1 MNKRIINALFFIG
14 IFLLFGCPIVNQKLV
29 NTINYRK
36 DLKFKI
42 NDHLFIGVGIPPL
55 SDSYKIEIEAPFEL
69 DLIRIETC
77 HREISIQDAFYK
89 KRIIKKRKKYHFT
102 FKPLDIERDCIIEI
116 SALSKKEAHA
126 FGMIVLNNKEYGLT
140 SKSIC
145 NGVVKTHKGVSL
157 CQAKNDLIQVIQFFK
172 NVEVKGDC
180 PIMEM
185 GDNKFKYEVKPNHC
199 VFLFM
204 QRDLGKR
211 KIHKLHVFGYQKIIL
226 RKI

>member
-1 MNKRIINALFFIG
+1 MIKRIINIFFYIV
-14 IFLLFGCPIVNQKLV
+14 IFFFLGCPSVNQKLV

-36 DLKFKI
+36 DLKFKV
-42 NDHLFIGVGIPPL
+42 NDHFFIGVGIPPL
-55 SDSYKIEIEAPFEL
+55 ADSYKIEIEAPFEL

-89 KRIIKKRKKYHFT
+89 KRIIKKRKKYHFI
-102 FKPLDIERDCIIEI
+102 FKPLEIEKDCIIEI
-116 SALSKKEAHA
+116 SALSKKEAHS
-126 FGMIVLNNKEYGLT
+126 FGMIVLNNNEYGLT
-140 SKSIC
+140 AKSIC
-145 NGVVKTHKGVSL
+145 NGTIKNHKGVSL
-157 CQAKNDLIQVIQFFK
+157 CQAKNELIQVIQFFK
-172 NVEVKGDC
+172 NVEVRGDC

-185 GDNKFKYEVKPNHC
+185 SKNKFKYEVKPNHC

-211 KIHKLHVFGYQKIIL
+211 KIHKLHVFGYEKIIL